1 LAHGE
6 EHCGSSHTRWHSAPR
21 QLLAPHVVHALP
33 KSLRKRR
40 RDLNIAGFGEE
51 EEDEGMKVVPSDNP
65 SRERQR
71 ADAIRLGTEM
81 RSESADRVC
90 PLSDTGTCTT
100 IPCETGGMLGFVV
113 SFKTPHARARTN
125 THTRETHSLHKF
137 TLQFSSLSSKP

>member
-1 LAHGE
+1 
-6 EHCGSSHTRWHSAPR
+6 
-21 QLLAPHVVHALP
+21 
-33 KSLRKRR
+33 
-40 RDLNIAGFGEE
+40 LNIVGFGEAEEE
-51 EEDEGMKVVPSDNP
+51 EEDEGMNVVPSDNP

-113 SFKTPHARARTN
+113 VFFFKKATRTRARTHAHPRN
-125 THTRETHSLHKF
+125 TLVAQIYTTIFKLELQ
-137 TLQFSSLSSKP
+137 TLNHLLILFG

>member
-1 LAHGE
+1 
-6 EHCGSSHTRWHSAPR
+6 
-21 QLLAPHVVHALP
+21 
-33 KSLRKRR
+33 
-40 RDLNIAGFGEE
+40 LNIVGFGEAEEAE

-113 SFKTPHARARTN
+113 SFKTPHARARAHAHPRN
-125 THTRETHSLHKF
+125 TLFAQIYTTIFKLELQ
-137 TLQFSSLSSKP
+137 TLNHRLTLFG